1 MRRRG
6 RRRRGRKDSH
16 KVEKYV
22 RLGPVFTVRRLA
34 VVVVH
39 RQLLLLLWRFYAA
52 DVVVVGVGVG
62 CFIFII
68 MYLNWKYMYFG
79 LLWVSCTLA
88 RFTFSLDH
96 FGSSVFILAEL
107 SLHFWPAISS
117 HIYLFRYSCVN

>member
-1 MRRRG
+1 MRRSG
-6 RRRRGRKDSH
+6 RRIRGRKDSH

-22 RLGPVFTVRRLA
+22 RLEPVFTVRRLA
-34 VVVVH
+34 VAVVH

-52 DVVVVGVGVG
+52 DVVVVGGVG

-88 RFTFSLDH
+88 RFTFSLDRL
-96 FGSSVFILAEL
+96 GLSIFILAEL
-107 SLHFWPAISS
+107 SLHFWSAISS